1 MKKIFLG
8 AFIASMY
15 MPIALADTCEKPKLS
30 GREGYDTVYCL
41 NEEGLSMVT
50 KPGNEKI
57 PFLYGFVNRQ
67 GKVIVPLKYYVARD
81 FSEGLAAVCKI
92 VGKSDQILCGYINAS
107 GKEVIPLKFQD
118 LPGDFEQGIAPVKQ
132 KGRWGFIDKNGKVV
146 ILFQYVKAD
155 SFSEGLAAVVTA
167 DTNKYGYINTK
178 GEIVIPPKYEEAFY
192 FNEGVAAVQILD
204 KWGYIDKRNQ
214 WVIPARYKSASN
226 FEDGMARV
234 SQNDKYGYIDKKGK
248 VVIPFK
254 YEYLGSLSEGLIGA
268 ELNGKFGYLDKTGK
282 VVIPFKFGTFND
294 FQNGVALVNM
304 KNMFKDED
312 FSEDEF
318 FYIDKQG
325 KPVEV
330 E

>member
-1 MKKIFLG
+1 MKKILLG
-8 AFIASMY
+8 AFIASVY

-107 GKEVIPLKFQD
+107 GKEVIPLKFEYM
-118 LPGDFEQGIAPVKQ
+118 PGDFSQGIAPAKQ
-132 KGRWGFIDKNGKVV
+132 KGKWGFIDTKGKVV
-146 ILFQYVKAD
+146 IPFQYVKAD
-155 SFSEGLAAVVTA
+155 SFSEGLAAVATV
-167 DTNKYGYINTK
+167 DTNKHGYINTK
-178 GEIVIPPKYEEAFY
+178 NK
-192 FNEGVAAVQILD
+192 
-204 KWGYIDKRNQ
+204 
-214 WVIPARYKSASN
+214 WVIPARYSSASN
-226 FEDGMARV
+226 FNDGMARV

-254 YEYLGSLSEGLIGA
+254 YEFMGSLSEGLIGA